1 MNRLSHYSLLHLWM
15 SETEILNA
23 PGHGWFGW
31 NLYRDVLDMT
41 FRDIEKDIEHLR
53 LQCETC
59 SQNVMTRPSL
69 VYLFWI
75 VLLNVPCTPCHML
88 KLKTSKRKKNS
99 VLQSDNGKNM
109 LESFA
114 TFNCSVTSCKR
125 QDVSNRGHKTHCCID
140 PHHQLQWC
148 QRASISLYNVL
159 HPAGPSDI
167 SPLPQLFPC

>member
-1 MNRLSHYSLLHLWM
+1 MRPKFWMLQDTGGLGGTCIVMFLIWLSGILKR
-15 SETEILNA
+15 ILNTWGYNVRLA
-23 PGHGWFGW
+23 LRMWWQGHL
-31 NLYRDVLDMT
+31 LYIYFELCCST
-41 FRDIEKDIEHLR
+41 FH
-53 LQCETC
+53 
-59 SQNVMTRPSL
+59 
-69 VYLFWI
+69 
-75 VLLNVPCTPCHML
+75 VPPAICL
-88 KLKTSKRKKNS
+88 SWKQAKKNS